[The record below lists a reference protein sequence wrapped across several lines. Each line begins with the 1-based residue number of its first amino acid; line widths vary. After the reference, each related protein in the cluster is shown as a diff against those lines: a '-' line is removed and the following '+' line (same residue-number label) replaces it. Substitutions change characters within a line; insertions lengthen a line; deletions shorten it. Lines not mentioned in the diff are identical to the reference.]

1 MPLMN
6 MFLILYKR
14 SPTDLQKNEM
24 MEVVRGYR
32 EAVHIKIKYD
42 DHANM
47 FRSVISFDDL
57 YICIIMILFMDSFQI
72 IRKTFEVGA
81 KTNLQRKKGLRQ
93 KKR

>member
-1 MPLMN
+1 
-6 MFLILYKR
+6 
-14 SPTDLQKNEM
+14 M

-57 YICIIMILFMDSFQI
+57 YILFMDSFQI

-81 KTNLQRKKGLRQ
+81 KTNLQRKKRT
-93 KKR
+93 